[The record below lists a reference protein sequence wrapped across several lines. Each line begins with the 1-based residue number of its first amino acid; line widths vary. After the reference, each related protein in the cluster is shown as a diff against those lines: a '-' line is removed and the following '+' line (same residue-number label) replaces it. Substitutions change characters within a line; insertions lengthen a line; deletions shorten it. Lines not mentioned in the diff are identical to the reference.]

1 MTRRRPTKAFET
13 DGALDFEFY
22 LADRLKLT
30 VAQLRQQMSADEFM
44 RWGVWHGRRAQV
56 QQLAAR
62 KGA

>member
-1 MTRRRPTKAFET
+1 MTRRPRTKAFEA

-30 VAQLRQQMSADEFM
+30 VAQLRHTMSADEFM

-56 QQLAAR
+56 QQLATG